1 MDGVSIAEPAVDA
14 VVNTRSGSPQAPLAE
29 LDANEDL
36 GRAAFTRRSRNR
48 GLRGIID
55 YRDFLESE
63 QAESI
68 SVDRMGHAP
77 IDELAAW
84 SRERARNRGTDRR
97 FYGWAVLK
105 VRDANKDGRTV
116 EATPKLQNRY
126 HADIFLNITATGEER
141 KHQQEEHANQLA
153 AHSRWLE
160 APADSNSG

>member
-1 MDGVSIAEPAVDA
+1 MS
-14 VVNTRSGSPQAPLAE
+14 TRSGSSQAPPPE

-36 GRAAFTRRSRNR
+36 GRAAFTRQSRNR
-48 GLRGIID
+48 ALRGVIN
-55 YRDFLESE
+55 YRDFLENE

-68 SVDRMGHAP
+68 SVDRMNHAP

-116 EATPKLQNRY
+116 EATPTLQNRC

-141 KHQQEEHANQLA
+141 KHQQEEHALKLA
-153 AHSRWLE
+153 EHSWWRE
-160 APADSNSG
+160 APVDSGPG